1 MSAIAYWLRTAA
13 GWLVSALMSPGP
25 TAGLVVVSALTG
37 VAVMAAFKYT
47 ADRRALRRAKD
58 AIQAALLGIVLFRHD
73 TRVMFAE
80 EWRLVRG
87 ALEYMVAGLRPLAA
101 VIIPMVAIFAQLELY
116 CGWQPI
122 PVGESA
128 LVTVQV
134 TDDGLGDLF
143 QAELS
148 GNAVEVETPALRI
161 PATGEVCWRIRADQ
175 PGEHTLTLDLG
186 GTRIEKSVVAGM
198 EGRAVRLSPHRV
210 RSGAAEMLFG
220 SGEAP
225 LPADANAQRIEVEY
239 PHALVAVG
247 PIRMHWIWATLILAT
262 IAALIV
268 KPILRVE
275 I

>member
-1 MSAIAYWLRTAA
+1 L
-13 GWLVSALMSPGP
+13 
-25 TAGLVVVSALTG
+25 VSALTG
-37 VAVMAAFKYT
+37 VAVIVAFKYT
-47 ADRRALRRAKD
+47 ADRRALRRAKH

-87 ALEYMVAGLRPLAA
+87 AVRYMVAGLRPLAV

-122 PVGESA
+122 RVGESA

-134 TDDGLGDLF
+134 TGEGRDELL

-148 GNAVEVETPALRI
+148 GNAVDVETPALRI
-161 PATGEVCWRIRADQ
+161 RTRGEICWRVRADR
-175 PGEHTLTLDLG
+175 PGEHILTLDLRG
-186 GTRIEKSVVAGM
+186 RRIEKSVVAGM
-198 EGRAVRLSPHRV
+198 HGRAVRLSPHRV
-210 RSGAAEMLFG
+210 RSGVAETLFG

-225 LPADANAQRIEVEY
+225 LPADATVQRIEVAY
-239 PHALVAVG
+239 PPALVALG
-247 PIRMHWIWATLILAT
+247 PVRMHWIWATLILAT
-262 IAALIV
+262 MAALIV
-268 KPILRVE
+268 KPVLKVE